1 MAAVP
6 KKRAT
11 VFLYPVENE
20 RFINLIQRKHMITCT
35 YLKTR
40 KKSLS
45 DEKKLKHFH

>member
-20 RFINLIQRKHMITCT
+20 RFSNLLQRKHT
-35 YLKTR
+35 
-40 KKSLS
+40 
-45 DEKKLKHFH
+45 